1 MPKFI
6 NLPIIFLEILNILI
20 NNLYFKGGI
29 FMQIANIVISV
40 ANLVL
45 AGVILGKLLK
55 SSSEAE
61 ELERENAQ
69 LFFEQTTNEKY

>member
-1 MPKFI
+1 
-6 NLPIIFLEILNILI
+6 
-20 NNLYFKGGI
+20 
-29 FMQIANIVISV
+29 MQIANIVISV

-55 SSSEAE
+55 SSTEAE

-69 LFFEQTTNEKY
+69 LFFENSTDEKY